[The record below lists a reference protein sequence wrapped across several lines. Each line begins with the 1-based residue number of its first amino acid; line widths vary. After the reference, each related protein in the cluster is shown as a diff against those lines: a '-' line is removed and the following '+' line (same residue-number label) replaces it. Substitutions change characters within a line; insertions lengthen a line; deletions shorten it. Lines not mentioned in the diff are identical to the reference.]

1 MIQVNLLPV
10 ERRRMER
17 TPIGRFVL
25 ILLGVGLACAS
36 VAFFVYLEML
46 VRGRQASRE
55 ELRKDVESPKTAQ
68 VNMDFAEL
76 TAKDQAHKSRKA
88 VIDKLKAPFRWSD
101 VLDILCEKLELVHK
115 KVWFDEIRVLEA
127 QEVRSRMQSAG
138 MTEPVDAVMV
148 VEANNAGT
156 DPEPFLDMRFD
167 VVQKAKPK
175 TAASTSDGARPEGTP
190 AGVAPSGGTPGNA
203 APPAGGRVPGRR
215 SGKALIDY
223 FSGGI
228 LRVVNFTLKDQTEYE
243 EKFSQSFSLEFYVR
257 KGAVE
262 PAK

>member
-46 VRGRQASRE
+46 VRARQASRE

-68 VNMDFAEL
+68 INMDFAEL

-88 VIDKLKAPFRWSD
+88 VIDKLKAPFRWTD
-101 VLDILCEKLELVHK
+101 VIDILCEKLESVHK
-115 KVWFDEIRVLEA
+115 KVWFDEIRVLDP
-127 QEVRSRMQSAG
+127 QEVRSRMQAVGS
-138 MTEPVDAVMV
+138 TEPIEAVML
-148 VEANNAGT
+148 VEANNAGA
-156 DPEPFLDMRFD
+156 DPEPFLNLRFD
-167 VVQKAKPK
+167 IVQKGKSG
-175 TAASTSDGARPEGTP
+175 TAVAGPDGAP
-190 AGVAPSGGTPGNA
+190 AGTPGGG
-203 APPAGGRVPGRR
+203 APPAVGRVPGRR

-223 FSGGI
+223 FNGGI
-228 LRVVNFTLKDQTEYE
+228 LKVVNFSLKEQAEYE
-243 EKFSQSFSLEFYVR
+243 EMYSQAFSLELFVR
-257 KGAVE
+257 KAAAA